1 MFVSASLSVYAVFVA
16 VVLLGR
22 TELSYLQAN
31 VLAIVLSCQE
41 QSVPSQL
48 RAVNEFIS
56 SHIYLWV
63 RLEDISLGREQKSEM
78 K

>member
-1 MFVSASLSVYAVFVA
+1 MFVA

-41 QSVPSQL
+41 QSVPSQR